1 MNTPNSSSLVPKF
14 VSLKLNRSTVKFMVY
29 LEDMQ
34 NINPIF
40 HCENSVFG
48 ESAL

>member
-1 MNTPNSSSLVPKF
+1 MNTQNSISVVPKL
-14 VSLKLNRSTVKFMVY
+14 VSLKLNRSTIKFMVY

-34 NINPIF
+34 NINY

-48 ESAL
+48 GSAL